1 MAMRAVH
8 LRDVPHTMVV
18 RVCMTAE
25 RSHGRRFGPATRN
38 KSRASSASDQPTIRA
53 ITTGRAVTRQV
64 VTFPI
69 TIDWKKVPVGLYE
82 GETENTS
89 VVTGWPVAA

>member
-1 MAMRAVH
+1 
-8 LRDVPHTMVV
+8 
-18 RVCMTAE
+18 
-25 RSHGRRFGPATRN
+25 
-38 KSRASSASDQPTIRA
+38 
-53 ITTGRAVTRQV
+53 